1 MEYLKIY
8 ISIEDPVTRQDV
20 NISGRFDLLC
30 DFLAGLNKSITSH
43 GQNVS
48 RIEYT
53 CNFCGAP
60 MENELTDMLE
70 RVIDEVGRIEP
81 DYKLL
86 EVARELLAKAKAA
99 LGGE

>member
-1 MEYLKIY
+1 MRKF
-8 ISIEDPVTRQDV
+8 R
-20 NISGRFDLLC
+20 G
-30 DFLAGLNKSITSH
+30 
-43 GQNVS
+43 
-48 RIEYT
+48 IEYT

-60 MENELTDMLE
+60 VDCSFAINDGLLTIYVRQHQCPAQEVGLMENELTDMLE